1 MNVSRF
7 SGPETISTTLR
18 LRVTGK
24 RAKMGAND
32 LWSGQRSEVKHFLKF
47 RTGYPL
53 RTLPV
58 RRCLLG
64 AKRGFGWFL
73 PLLREPANPD
83 ASRAKRIC
91 VPADTPLITQP
102 MNPGRN
108 ISTLRDLQES
118 KVQVGQKTLSSIGQS
133 V

>member
-1 MNVSRF
+1 MSAGSVVQKPYRQ
-7 SGPETISTTLR
+7 PYAL
-18 LRVTGK
+18 TGK

-91 VPADTPLITQP
+91 VPADTHNTW
-102 MNPGRN
+102 
-108 ISTLRDLQES
+108 TAY
-118 KVQVGQKTLSSIGQS
+118 V
-133 V
+133 